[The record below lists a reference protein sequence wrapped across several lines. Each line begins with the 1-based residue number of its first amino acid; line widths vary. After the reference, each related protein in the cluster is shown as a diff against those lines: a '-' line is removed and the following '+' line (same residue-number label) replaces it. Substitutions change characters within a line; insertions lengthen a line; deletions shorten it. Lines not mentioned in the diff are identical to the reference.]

1 MANVSKK
8 YNLKIIKRK
17 KKDKQITQKN
27 RYVNKGQKQKKIKM
41 LINTCAMNNQNNLK
55 KKKKMLQNDYW
66 VTCKKNTFDIYQQIK
81 VRKHLERVERGHF
94 LSKNFVNFG
103 KVLAVI

>member
-27 RYVNKGQKQKKIKM
+27 KYVNKGQKQKKIKM

-55 KKKKMLQNDYW
+55 KKE
-66 VTCKKNTFDIYQQIK
+66 KNVAKRLLGNMQE
-81 VRKHLERVERGHF
+81 KHF
-94 LSKNFVNFG
+94 
-103 KVLAVI
+103 